1 MTACVIDASAVL
13 CHLFGEHGGDE
24 ALDWMDRGAAI
35 STANAQEVIAKLV
48 VRDVLAGT
56 PANDALAVAVEDFD
70 ALVLEV
76 QDLTMADAIQ
86 AGALAPHQKG
96 QANLSAGDRC
106 CLALAKRLALPIV
119 HAEQKWQPLADELT
133 LELVLVRPPSDPD

>member
-24 ALDWMDRGAAI
+24 ALNWMDRGAAI

-48 VRDVLAGT
+48 AQDVLAGT
-56 PANDALAVAVEDFD
+56 TPDDALAAAVEDFD

-76 QDLTMADAIQ
+76 QDLTLADAIQ
-86 AGALAPHQKG
+86 AGALAPYQKG

-106 CLALAKRLALPIV
+106 CLALGKRLGLPIV
-119 HAEQKWQPLADELT
+119 HAEQKWQSLGDELT
-133 LELVLVRPPSDPD
+133 LELVLVRPPRDPN